1 MFYCKYNIGCCFPMV
16 MWREGSF
23 QSPGLQRGAPSAV
36 HSWNLDFWIN
46 AASHVSLLGDGWN
59 VHSFFTFCLCS
70 WIKHDKLKG
79 AMVNRPLWK
88 TWPQTCQVRWRRLRS
103 LSLVSHLQKEI
114 TPASDPKQC
123 VGGQQQKIRYTSL
136 RQPPNMRHRDKSQ
149 EHCLQDICLCLL
161 YTSYLKILCR
171 NHVSDSCRSVHQWG
185 SATRS
190 TSSDS
195 CLNIFVSQAPLQD
208 PCLWIHVSASMCI
221 SGSSAR
227 SMLPDS

>member
-1 MFYCKYNIGCCFPMV
+1 MSGHVLPWTWCRDLTDLLWWQQIGRWKGCDPNI
-16 MWREGSF
+16 
-23 QSPGLQRGAPSAV
+23 
-36 HSWNLDFWIN
+36 
-46 AASHVSLLGDGWN
+46 
-59 VHSFFTFCLCS
+59 T
-70 WIKHDKLKG
+70 
-79 AMVNRPLWK
+79 
-88 TWPQTCQVRWRRLRS
+88 S
-103 LSLVSHLQKEI
+103 LSCLVACWSANRRSDVKTSWKQITI

-123 VGGQQQKIRYTSL
+123 VGGQQQKIRYISL
-136 RQPPNMRHRDKSQ
+136 RQPPNTRHRDKSQ
-149 EHCLQDICLCLL
+149 ENCLQDICLCLL

-171 NHVSDSCRSVHQWG
+171 SHVSDSCRTGHQWG